1 MSAVNL
7 RPLRVTYR
15 AVFKGPVGAL
25 NPMNLKLNVCMTIE
39 LYMARRDVWKARELD
54 TGHKRTIE
62 PVKDCGTLSS
72 AQNRVK
78 ELFQEQCQPW
88 QMWGDV
94 SSLFPDVP
102 PDRIKFGLRVIQP
115 EEVEI
120 QGEKVLFKMPEAV
133 KS

>member
-1 MSAVNL
+1 
-7 RPLRVTYR
+7 
-15 AVFKGPVGAL
+15 
-25 NPMNLKLNVCMTIE
+25 MNLKLNVSMTIE
-39 LYMARRDVWKARELD
+39 LYMARKDVWKARELD

-62 PVKDCGTLSS
+62 SVKDCGTLSS

-88 QMWGDV
+88 QMWGE
-94 SSLFPDVP
+94 P
-102 PDRIKFGLRVIQP
+102 PLRLDQCNHQARPRVIQP